1 MDSWAVLLTFLAVG
15 LFAFA
20 VAEITFSEE
29 RQVKR
34 LLGQLSEYEADG
46 AEEAQPA
53 LKPFWERAL
62 VPIGRWAVRL
72 VKEWG
77 PWGLRDRL
85 RRQLASS
92 GTPLGLDVERTVLSK
107 LLAGLAGAVCGIGVV
122 LFGVVPAGSGLL
134 LAVAMA
140 LAAFMVPDLWLA
152 YVGSKRRKQIRC
164 SLPDMLDMIT
174 ISVEA
179 GLGFDAALAKMI
191 KNSRGPLAQEF
202 SMMLSEVQAGLSRRD
217 ALKNMSARA
226 DVPELTSFVLSI
238 MQAEVFG
245 VSVKD
250 ILRTQS
256 RELRVRRKQRA
267 EELAQKAPVKLVFP
281 VVLCILPATLLVIAG
296 PAIIAISRTFEYL
309 GM

>member
-1 MDSWAVLLTFLAVG
+1 MGTWVVVLTFLAVG
-15 LFAFA
+15 LFAFG

-29 RQVKR
+29 RQVKKV
-34 LLGQLSEYEADG
+34 LGQLSGYEAEE

-62 VPIGRWAVRL
+62 VPIVRWAARL
-72 VKEWG
+72 VTEWG
-77 PWGLRDRL
+77 PWGLRDRV
-85 RRQLASS
+85 RRQLAAA
-92 GTPLGLDVERTVLSK
+92 GAPLGLDVEKTVLIK
-107 LLAGLAGAVCGIGVV
+107 LLAGLGGGVCGLGLV
-122 LFGVVPAGSGLL
+122 LFRVVAPGPGLL
-134 LAVAMA
+134 LAPAMA
-140 LAAFMVPDLWLA
+140 LVAFMIPDLWLA
-152 YVGSKRRKQIRC
+152 AKGSKRRKDVRR

-179 GLGFDAALAKMI
+179 GLGFDAALAKI
-191 KNSRGPLAQEF
+191 IRNGRGPLAEEF
-202 SMMLSEVQAGLSRRD
+202 SMMLGEVQAGLARRD
-217 ALKNMSARA
+217 ALKNMSARV

-256 RELRVRRKQRA
+256 RELRVKRRQRA

-281 VVLCILPATLLVIAG
+281 VVLCVLPATLLVIAG
-296 PAIIAISRTFEYL
+296 PAIIAVSRTFDYM
-309 GM
+309 GV

>member
-1 MDSWAVLLTFLAVG
+1 MGTWAVVLTFLAGG
-15 LFAFA
+15 LFVFA
-20 VAEITFSEE
+20 AAEITFSEE
-29 RQVKR
+29 RQVRKV
-34 LLGQLSEYEADG
+34 LGQLSGYEAEG

-62 VPIGRWAVRL
+62 VPIARWAVGL

-85 RRQLASS
+85 RRQLAAA
-92 GTPLGLDVERTVLSK
+92 GAPLGFDVEKTVLAK
-107 LLAGLAGAVCGIGVV
+107 LLASLAGGVLGLGLV
-122 LFGVVPAGSGLL
+122 VFGAVPAGSGLL
-134 LAVAMA
+134 LAVAMG
-140 LAAFMVPDLWLA
+140 LAAFIVPDLWLA
-152 YVGSKRRKQIRC
+152 YLGSKRRKQIRR

-191 KNSRGPLAQEF
+191 KNGRGPLTEEF
-202 SMMLSEVQAGLSRRD
+202 STMLGEVQAGLSRRD

-256 RELRVRRKQRA
+256 RELRVRRRQRA

-281 VVLCILPATLLVIAG
+281 VVLCILPATLLVIGG
-296 PAIIAISRTFEYL
+296 PAIIAVSRTFDYM
-309 GM
+309 GV